1 MEYKPHSGGYE
12 EKGQSV
18 RLTFLC
24 ASAGKG
30 FEFVSGGKVF
40 GFTSAGKG
48 FEFVSGGKVLG
59 FASAGKVYGPMGVFE
74 EVGPYSLRKS
84 SIAPFCYGLT
94 PRQGDISP

>member
-1 MEYKPHSGGYE
+1 MEYKPYSGGYE
-12 EKGQSV
+12 EKGQPV

-48 FEFVSGGKVLG
+48 FLDLLPSGKGTDRWG
-59 FASAGKVYGPMGVFE
+59 C
-74 EVGPYSLRKS
+74 LRKS
-84 SIAPFCYGLT
+84 VRIL
-94 PRQGDISP
+94 